1 MAKDKKKTEKPD
13 ALALIERDEE
23 DAERDDYRVKLEIFE
38 GPLDLLLHLIRKHE
52 VDIYDIPIA
61 QITAQYLAYIQQL
74 ENLNINVAGD
84 FLVMAATLIYIK
96 SKMLLPVDPKKKVED
111 LLEED
116 PRLELVERL
125 LEYQKFKDA
134 ATMLHTRSQIEAAC
148 YTRAPLETDK
158 NNPEVSATVFDLL
171 KVFREILARA
181 EEVSEMEIQR
191 DEMTQ
196 AEKLGQIRQIIARHH
211 EFNVREI
218 FELAQSK
225 RELILTFLV
234 LLQMVKDQEIR
245 LIQSETYGDIMA
257 RQRPAEERYELFTSD
272 IPPVPDAESGPDSMA
287 VDAADLAGKA
297 DDTSDEAAGDE
308 LTDAMLSISSELRDS
323 SESADLRIAI
333 QATEAGVVEEIATQ
347 FEEVTTT

>member
-13 ALALIERDEE
+13 ALDLIERDEE
-23 DAERDDYRVKLEIFE
+23 DAERDDYCVKLEIFE

-61 QITAQYLAYIQQL
+61 QITAQYLAYIQQM

-111 LLEED
+111 LLAED

-196 AEKLGQIRQIIARHH
+196 AEKLSQIRQIIARHD

-245 LIQSETYGDIMA
+245 LIQSETYGDIIA
-257 RQRPAEERYELFTSD
+257 RQRPAEERYEFFTSD
-272 IPPVPDAESGPDSMA
+272 IPPVADAESGNDSGA
-287 VDAADLAGKA
+287 IDAADLAGAA
-297 DDTSDEAAGDE
+297 DGISDETAADE
-308 LTDAMLSISSELRDS
+308 LTDARLSINSELRND
-323 SESADLRIAI
+323 SESAELQVAI
-333 QATEAGVVEEIATQ
+333 QATEAGAAQEIATQ
-347 FEEVTTT
+347 FEEVMTT